1 MEDDRRAAEQARQE
15 KAAKEAEARRREQ
28 EAEKTALANRY
39 EARLRLA
46 EATAK
51 AAKGAEGQKSQI
63 EQAHPWRS
71 RLHKVGLSFG
81 PLAEIEGRTAA
92 AQKAKEEL
100 LADVAGRGAFEE
112 RKAALEAQKRAQ
124 KAAVEK
130 GKGHQV
136 KSGPEKA
143 VTPAKPPQK
152 GKGFGRG
159 DGGMGL

>member
-1 MEDDRRAAEQARQE
+1 
-15 KAAKEAEARRREQ
+15 
-28 EAEKTALANRY
+28 LANRY

-63 EQAHPWRS
+63 EQAHPWRY

-81 PLAEIEGRTAA
+81 PLADVENRVNA

-100 LADVAGRGAFEE
+100 LADAAGRKAFEE

-130 GKGHQV
+130 AQALEKGQGHQV
-136 KSGPEKA
+136 KSGPEKP
-143 VTPAKPPQK
+143 VTSAKAPQK
-152 GKGFGRG
+152 GKVVSRG